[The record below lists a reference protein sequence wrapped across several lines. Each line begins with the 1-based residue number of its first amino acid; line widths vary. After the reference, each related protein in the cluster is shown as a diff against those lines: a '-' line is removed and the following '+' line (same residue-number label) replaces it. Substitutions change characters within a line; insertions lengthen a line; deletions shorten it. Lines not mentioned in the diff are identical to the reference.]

1 MAMDPVSLVLVAL
14 ASGTGQGV
22 ADSASDAVKAA
33 YGKLKRLVADRLS
46 GNKSAEVAL
55 AEHASDPETWQA
67 PLAKALA
74 DTGVGTDESVVAAA
88 QELMALLDEAGTR
101 LGKYRVDLRGAQG
114 VQVGDRNQ
122 QFNVFDAGPK
132 GLARGRLAD
141 LRNMAEYVGM
151 ATGSAVP
158 AARLNAV

>member
-1 MAMDPVSLVLVAL
+1 MDPVSLVLVAL

-33 YGKLKRLVADRLS
+33 YGRLKRLVADRLS

-74 DTGVGTDESVVAAA
+74 DTGAGNDESVVAAA
-88 QELMALLDEAGTR
+88 QELMALLDEDNDVR
-101 LGKYRVDLRGAQG
+101 LWDVSHLT
-114 VQVGDRNQ
+114 
-122 QFNVFDAGPK
+122 NVVSSLCAS
-132 GLARGRLAD
+132 LTH
-141 LRNMAEYVGM
+141 AEW
-151 ATGSAVP
+151 SASLS
-158 AARLNAV
+158 AEGHQLTLCS